1 MIDSTLAR
9 VGLDPDSTKPVRK
22 YSTGM
27 KQRLGIAMA
36 ILHHPKLLILDEPTN
51 GLDPAAIVAMRDL
64 LRQLA
69 ERGTAVLVSSHLLS
83 EIERVC
89 DRVVFIKAGR
99 VIRDQKIQ
107 QDVPGVARMLVRSN
121 DSEAAQETLAKQDFV
136 LEIQPTENGLVCR
149 LPAQRVGQLGSVL
162 VRSGLEILE
171 LSRVRMG
178 LEDDY
183 TSEYGT
189 GMSEGLK

>member
-1 MIDSTLAR
+1 
-9 VGLDPDSTKPVRK
+9 
-22 YSTGM
+22 
-27 KQRLGIAMA
+27 
-36 ILHHPKLLILDEPTN
+36 
-51 GLDPAAIVAMRDL
+51 MRDL

-69 ERGTAVLVSSHLLS
+69 EGGTAVLVSSHLLS

-107 QDVPGVARMLVRSN
+107 QDIAGVVRMLVRSN

-136 LEIQPTENGLVCR
+136 LEIQPTKNGLVCT

-162 VRSGLEILE
+162 VHSGLEILE
-171 LSRVRMG
+171 LSPVGVG

-183 TSEYGT
+183 ASEYGT